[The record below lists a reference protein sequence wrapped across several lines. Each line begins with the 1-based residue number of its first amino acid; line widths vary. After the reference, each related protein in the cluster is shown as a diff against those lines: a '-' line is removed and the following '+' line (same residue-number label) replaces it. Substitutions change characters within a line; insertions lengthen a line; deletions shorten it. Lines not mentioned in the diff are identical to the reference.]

1 MACNYALC
9 DYPVGECRGFCD
21 KDFKKLRYEKAV
33 HEWNTH
39 DPFKRAS
46 PELMKIIE
54 DGLKYHRYAEEALL

>member
-1 MACNYALC
+1 M
-9 DYPVGECRGFCD
+9 GFCD